1 MNRVRPT
8 VLENTSQLT
17 SGREGTSEEGAAIR
31 IGGDLDFMMWV
42 YHVEQTNA
50 LVSTYSLWYLSFGTV

>member
-31 IGGDLDFMMWV
+31 IGGDLDFMIWV

-50 LVSTYSLWYLSFGTV
+50 LVSTYSL